1 MNAWQIWDSIWINYT
16 IIPVY
21 YVMYLNVSF
30 FMLCTFC
37 GSSSVLILS
46 LLFGFHSWC
55 SSPKHRIGFLLY
67 WKLCDESVIFVTG
80 ITEGIIRGICK
91 VLLLALP
98 RYRDSTSQFYIR
110 NLIIA
115 LVKQHGD
122 WTVKH
127 LTSALSDIAA
137 AHKNLVSTLVIY
149 LHSVYNCIVVQF
161 SRPPFQTED
170 LLLVYKKT

>member
-1 MNAWQIWDSIWINYT
+1 M
-16 IIPVY
+16 
-21 YVMYLNVSF
+21 M
-30 FMLCTFC
+30 CTFC
-37 GSSSVLILS
+37 GSSSVLILI
-46 LLFGFHSWC
+46 LLFDFRSWY
-55 SSPKHRIGFLLY
+55 SSVKHRIWVWHY
-67 WKLCDESVIFVTG
+67 WNLCDESMIFVTA

-91 VLLLALP
+91 VLQLALP

-127 LTSALSDIAA
+127 LTSTLSDIAA

-149 LHSVYNCIVVQF
+149 LHNVYNCNVIQF
-161 SRPPFQTED
+161 SRPSFQTEEM
-170 LLLVYKKT
+170 LLVYKKT